1 MKKQVLVTVDRG
13 ETRVAMLEASGDPG
27 AATKSRAR
35 SRGRRK
41 GGVPEGYRVAEIYF
55 ERRGGRSIVGNI
67 YKGRVDNVLPGLE
80 AAFVDI
86 GLDKNGFLH
95 VDEIVLPGIEQAKRG
110 RGSGPRITDLLKPGQ
125 EIVVQVVKDPL
136 KTKGARLSMEL
147 TIAGRYMVYAPTG
160 EGVGV
165 SRRLED
171 KERDRLRK
179 EAKQLDLG
187 GGGAIIRTA
196 AHGATREDFERE
208 LQYLFKLNEVLIKR
222 VAATP
227 APALVFQEA
236 DLSVRVVRDIFS
248 AHFERAIVD
257 DEQQHHRLVSF
268 FSRTAPELVDRVEL
282 YDGEDG
288 PLFEAYGVD
297 PVINGMLERRVDLPS
312 GGYLIID
319 YAEALTVIDVNTG
332 SFTGKGKSARL
343 EDTITKTNLEAAD
356 EVVRQLRLRDIGG
369 IIVIDFIDMARSRN
383 RDAVLKVLRKALD
396 EDRTKTF
403 VVEISPLGLVEMTR
417 QNVTDGV
424 REIMT
429 KPCPVCHG
437 EGVVRSEETVAIET
451 ARHLRHMVADEG
463 ADAPEAYLLRLNPRV
478 TAWFIA
484 DGARELHALEQETGR
499 YFHFEGSE
507 GLPLDHFAVTM
518 EGTRAE
524 IEERS
529 VPFRAGEEVHVDLVE
544 PHMYNEDDAVAK
556 VDGYLIDVVN
566 GVHFV
571 GEKKLVR
578 IEEAGRTIA
587 TAVLTGADAEA
598 AEEAARERAVASE
611 KSRTQARRS
620 AAARKGAAKR
630 RAREDEAAATLVSD
644 EPVEA
649 GTAPAAAEDVE
660 GATRG
665 RRGRRGGRGRR
676 GAGNGEAAVPEAVAP
691 AEPEPADESDG
702 AAPRRGRRREPEV
715 ETADGAVAE
724 EAAPP
729 KRARRSRKAAAVVD
743 PAGED
748 TPEAPSD
755 DEAAPAP
762 KRGRTRKR
770 SAATD
775 APGEDEAATAPRR
788 GRTRSRA
795 AEADEPDAAKPAPKR
810 SPRPVDAPE
819 PEAVDDDGGE
829 AGEDEDPLS
838 SPTRRR
844 GRRGGRRRSRATAQA
859 DAEVTE

>member
-1 MKKQVLVTVDRG
+1 
-13 ETRVAMLEASGDPG
+13 MLEASGDPG
-27 AATKSRAR
+27 APTKS
-35 SRGRRK
+35 SRGRGGRRRK
-41 GGVPEGYRVAEIYF
+41 SHEVPDGYRVAEIYF

-67 YKGRVDNVLPGLE
+67 YKGRVDNVLAGLE

-95 VDEIVLPGIEQAKRG
+95 VDEIVLPGVEQAKRG
-110 RGSGPRITDLLKPGQ
+110 RGNGPRITDLLKPGQ

-179 EAKQLDLG
+179 EAKQLDLN

-196 AHGATREDFERE
+196 AHGATRADFERE
-208 LQYLFKLNEVLIKR
+208 LQYLFKLNEVLEKR
-222 VAATP
+222 VKETA

-248 AHFERAIVD
+248 EHFERAIVD
-257 DEQQHHRLVSF
+257 DEGQHHRLTSF

-282 YDGEDG
+282 YDGDG
-288 PLFEAYGVD
+288 GDPLFEAYGVD

-312 GGYLIID
+312 GGYLVID

-383 RDAVLKVLRKALD
+383 REAVLKVLRKALD

-429 KPCPVCHG
+429 KPCPVCSG
-437 EGVVRSEETVAIET
+437 EGVVKSEETIAIEFG
-451 ARHLRHMVADEG
+451 RHMRHMAIEAGDSG
-463 ADAPEAYLLRLNPRV
+463 PEAYLLRINPKV

-484 DGARELHALEQETGR
+484 DGARELHALEEETGR

-507 GLPLDHFAVTM
+507 GLPLDHFVVTM
-518 EGTRAE
+518 EGTRKE
-524 IEERS
+524 IEEHA

-566 GVHFV
+566 GIAFV
-571 GEKKLVR
+571 GEKKMVR
-578 IEEAGRTIA
+578 IEEAGRTMA
-587 TAVLTGADAEA
+587 TAVLVGADAEA
-598 AEEAARERAVASE
+598 AAEAAKERAAVREKAVAA
-611 KSRTQARRS
+611 ARRTAAAKKS
-620 AAARKGAAKR
+620 AAAKQ
-630 RAREDEAAATLVSD
+630 RARDDDEESNAVAVLTDESEDR
-644 EPVEA
+644 A
-649 GTAPAAAEDVE
+649 GTAPAA
-660 GATRG
+660 
-665 RRGRRGGRGRR
+665 
-676 GAGNGEAAVPEAVAP
+676 
-691 AEPEPADESDG
+691 
-702 AAPRRGRRREPEV
+702 
-715 ETADGAVAE
+715 E
-724 EAAPP
+724 E
-729 KRARRSRKAAAVVD
+729 
-743 PAGED
+743 
-748 TPEAPSD
+748 
-755 DEAAPAP
+755 
-762 KRGRTRKR
+762 
-770 SAATD
+770 
-775 APGEDEAATAPRR
+775 
-788 GRTRSRA
+788 
-795 AEADEPDAAKPAPKR
+795 
-810 SPRPVDAPE
+810 
-819 PEAVDDDGGE
+819 
-829 AGEDEDPLS
+829 
-838 SPTRRR
+838 
-844 GRRGGRRRSRATAQA
+844 
-859 DAEVTE
+859 

>member
-1 MKKQVLVTVDRG
+1 VLVTVDRG
-13 ETRVAMLEASGDPG
+13 ETRVAMLEASGEPG
-27 AATKSRAR
+27 APTKSRPR
-35 SRGRRK
+35 SRSGRKRN
-41 GGVPEGYRVAEIYF
+41 GVPEGYRVAEVYF

-110 RGSGPRITDLLKPGQ
+110 RGNGPRITDLLKPGQ

-171 KERDRLRK
+171 KERDRVRK
-179 EAKQLDLG
+179 EARQLDLG

-196 AHGATREDFERE
+196 AHGATRADFERE
-208 LQYLFKLNEVLIKR
+208 LQYLFKLNEVLQKR
-222 VAATP
+222 VADTP

-257 DEQQHHRLVSF
+257 DEKQHHRLVSF

-282 YDGEDG
+282 YDGED
-288 PLFEAYGVD
+288 PLFEAFGVD

-343 EDTITKTNLEAAD
+343 EDTITKTNLEAAE

-383 RDAVLKVLRKALD
+383 REAVLKVLRKALD

-429 KPCPVCHG
+429 RPCPVCHG
-437 EGVVRSEETVAIET
+437 EGVIKSEETIAIEF
-451 ARHLRHMVADEG
+451 ARHIRHMIR
-463 ADAPEAYLLRLNPRV
+463 DAGPDGPEAYLLRINPRV

-484 DGARELHALEQETGR
+484 DGARELHALEAETGR
-499 YFHFEGSE
+499 HFHFEGSE
-507 GLPLDHFAVTM
+507 GLPVDHFAVTM
-518 EGTRAE
+518 EGTRDE

-556 VDGYLIDVVN
+556 VDGYLIDVVD
-566 GVHFV
+566 GVAFV

-587 TAVLTGADAEA
+587 TAVLVGADAEA
-598 AEEAARERAVASE
+598 AAEAARERAGAREQAAV
-611 KSRTQARRS
+611 RARRS
-620 AAARKGAAKR
+620 AAAKKGAAKR
-630 RAREDEAAATLVSD
+630 RDRVAEATATLSD
-644 EPVEA
+644 ETPVEA
-649 GTAPAAAEDVE
+649 GTAPSA
-660 GATRG
+660 
-665 RRGRRGGRGRR
+665 
-676 GAGNGEAAVPEAVAP
+676 
-691 AEPEPADESDG
+691 
-702 AAPRRGRRREPEV
+702 
-715 ETADGAVAE
+715 AE

-729 KRARRSRKAAAVVD
+729 KKTRRGGRRRKSVDEDAAAVVAAE
-743 PAGED
+743 PAEEPAAGE
-748 TPEAPSD
+748 E
-755 DEAAPAP
+755 EP
-762 KRGRTRKR
+762 KPKGR
-770 SAATD
+770 
-775 APGEDEAATAPRR
+775 PRR
-788 GRTRSRA
+788 RKAGDAEPEPPA
-795 AEADEPDAAKPAPKR
+795 AEETGA
-810 SPRPVDAPE
+810 
-819 PEAVDDDGGE
+819 DGGE
-829 AGEDEDPLS
+829 ESEDDDALS
-838 SPTRRR
+838 SRSRRR
-844 GRRGGRRRSRATAQA
+844 GRRGGRRRSRAKTQA